1 MCLEVA
7 PAGGHRKRRIR
18 AACAP
23 RTLALV
29 RTIGDDER
37 RARLALRH
45 GLAPSSRA
53 SDVTALAGALAG
65 LHATDPASVF
75 LAARARVAGT
85 SVAAIEDALYEQRTL
100 VRILGMRRTM
110 FVVPAE
116 LVPVVQASS
125 TRALVP
131 GERKRFAALLEG
143 AGIATDG
150 ARWMRETEDAVER
163 ALRARG
169 EATAAEL
176 GQDVPALR
184 EKIHVAQDKPYGAV
198 AGRRHEGAVPARRRR
213 ADRAR
218 PAARLLDEH
227 AVSLGAA
234 GCLAA
239 GRDRRPRHRCR
250 RGRARAPLA
259 GAFGPGTLADLK
271 WWTGWTMGLVKR
283 ALAQLDVAE
292 VALAGGATGLVLAQD
307 AEPVAQPDPWV
318 ALLPALDPAPMGW
331 QERSW
336 YLGEHRAACFDR
348 SGNIGPTVWSDGR
361 IVGGWAQRKDSGEVV
376 VRLLEDIGA
385 EAEAA
390 VLAEAQRLRD
400 WVGDARVTPR
410 FRTPLDRELSQLM

>member
-1 MCLEVA
+1 MG
-7 PAGGHRKRRIR
+7 PAAVPL
-18 AACAP
+18 AA
-23 RTLALV
+23 V
-29 RTIGDDER
+29 RTISDDER

-45 GLAPSSRA
+45 GLAPAARPA
-53 SDVTALAGALAG
+53 DVTALAGRLAG

-75 LAARARVAGT
+75 LAARARLDGS
-85 SVAAIEDALYEQRTL
+85 SVDAIEDALYDARSL

-110 FVVPAE
+110 FVVPAD
-116 LVPVVQASS
+116 LVAVVQASS

-143 AGIATDG
+143 AAIATDG

-169 EATAAEL
+169 EATATEL

-184 EKIHVAQDKPYGAV
+184 EKIAVAQDKPYGAV
-198 AGRRHEGAVPARRRR
+198 QG
-213 ADRAR
+213 
-218 PAARLLDEH
+218 
-227 AVSLGAA
+227 VSTKVLFL
-234 GCLAA
+234 LAA
-239 GRDRRPRHRCR
+239 EGRIV
-250 RGRARAPLA
+250 RGRPLGSWTSTLYRWAPLDA
-259 GAFGPGTLADLK
+259 WLPGAIPELETDAAAAALVRRWLGAFGPGTLADLK

-283 ALAQLDVAE
+283 ALAQLE
-292 VALAGGATGLVLAQD
+292 VVEVGLGGGATGIVLAED
-307 AEPVAQPDPWV
+307 AEPVAAPDPWV

-336 YLGEHRAACFDR
+336 YLGEHRATCFDR

-361 IVGGWAQRKDSGEVV
+361 IVGGWAQRKDGAGEVV

-385 EAEAA
+385 EAERA
-390 VLAEAQRLRD
+390 VLAEAQRLRE

-410 FRTPLDRELSQLM
+410 FRTPLERELSA

>member
-1 MCLEVA
+1 M
-7 PAGGHRKRRIR
+7 
-18 AACAP
+18 
-23 RTLALV
+23 

-85 SVAAIEDALYEQRTL
+85 SIAAIEDALYEQRTL

-150 ARWMRETEDAVER
+150 PRWMRETEDAVER

-176 GQDVPALR
+176 AQDVPALR
-184 EKIHVAQDKPYGAV
+184 EKIHVAQDKPYGATQRV
-198 AGRRHEGAVPARRRR
+198 ATKV
-213 ADRAR
+213 
-218 PAARLLDEH
+218 LFL
-227 AVSLGAA
+227 
-234 GCLAA
+234 LAA
-239 GRDRRPRHRCR
+239 DGRIV
-250 RGRARAPLA
+250 RGRPLGSWTSTLYRWAPLDA
-259 GAFGPGTLADLK
+259 WLPGAIADLDTDTAAAELVRRWLGAFGPGTLADLK

-283 ALAQLDVAE
+283 ALAQLDVEE
-292 VALAGGATGLVLAQD
+292 VALAGGATGLVLAHD
-307 AEPVAQPDPWV
+307 AEPVAQPESWV
-318 ALLPALDPAPMGW
+318 ALLPALDPTPMGW

-348 SGNIGPTVWSDGR
+348 SGNVGPTVWCDGR

-390 VLAEAQRLRD
+390 VHAEAQRLRA
-400 WVGDARVTPR
+400 WVGDVRVASR
-410 FRTPLDRELSQLM
+410 FHTPLERELCS